1 MLILILSFTR
11 STTAKSQLSLT
22 NLDLAE
28 SIFTGRRSYPVY
40 STSDLLLRKVGI
52 QFMSPQ
58 EASVMTK
65 VRDIVVL

>member
-11 STTAKSQLSLT
+11 STTAKSQLSLA

-28 SIFTGRRSYPVY
+28 SILTGRRSYH

-65 VRDIVVL
+65 VRNIVVL